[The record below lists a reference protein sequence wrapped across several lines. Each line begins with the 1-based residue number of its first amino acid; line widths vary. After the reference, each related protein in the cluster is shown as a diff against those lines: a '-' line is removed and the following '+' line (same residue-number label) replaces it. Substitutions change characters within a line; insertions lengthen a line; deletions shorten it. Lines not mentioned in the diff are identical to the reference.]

1 MIGWVEPKAGPVGE
15 GGRARRRWREYARR
29 KGRAAGLALG
39 ARPRA
44 ADKRGTS
51 DPYAKLLIRT
61 GDKERKGKSKIIKK
75 TLDPEWNE
83 KFLFDGVLDD
93 SVEVTIVLKDD
104 DGMMSNGEP
113 IGQADFVLRDVDVA
127 RDGTWKALPP
137 IALHDVTESGVKQ
150 KHAAQGSLYVA
161 LAWLE
166 PSDEEYAKLSGG
178 GKKSEELEGV
188 ELDGGQGGGGGG
200 EEGAEEGEED
210 DQKSD
215 EKRIEQELKA
225 GDYQLQVHV
234 IEAKDLAGRDASGLS
249 DPCVFA
255 TCFGATRRSTTVEK
269 AQSAVWDEQL
279 FLEGREQTSD
289 QLTTASV
296 KIAVYDMDTMPF
308 SKSDLIGEFT
318 IDLLSIYYEPHHEIY
333 RRWVALSAPF
343 SARKPMIGEAAEGGV
358 QGYLKLS
365 LALLGPGD
373 KPRCTT
379 PTRRSPP
386 TRS

>member
-1 MIGWVEPKAGPVGE
+1 MTPEALS
-15 GGRARRRWREYARR
+15 AEYAPPG
-29 KGRAAGLALG
+29 KAAQLGLVLLKAHGLV
-39 ARPRA
+39 A

-61 GDKERKGKSKIIKK
+61 GDKELKGAEGHQEDARPRVEREVP
-75 TLDPEWNE
+75 LRRR
-83 KFLFDGVLDD
+83 LDD
-93 SVEVTIVLKDD
+93 SRVTIVLKDD

-150 KHAAQGSLYVA
+150 KYAAQGSIYVA

-188 ELDGGQGGGGGG
+188 ELADEDSGGEEGEEGG

-225 GDYQLQVHV
+225 GDYQLHV
-234 IEAKDLAGRDASGLS
+234 IVRPRTQARRVGPPTRASS
-249 DPCVFA
+249 
-255 TCFGATRRSTTVEK
+255 RR
-269 AQSAVWDEQL
+269 ASA
-279 FLEGREQTSD
+279 RR
-289 QLTTASV
+289 A
-296 KIAVYDMDTMPF
+296 AR
-308 SKSDLIGEFT
+308 
-318 IDLLSIYYEPHHEIY
+318 
-333 RRWVALSAPF
+333 RRW
-343 SARKPMIGEAAEGGV
+343 R
-358 QGYLKLS
+358 
-365 LALLGPGD
+365 
-373 KPRCTT
+373 
-379 PTRRSPP
+379 RRSPRCGRAASRGASRRP
-386 TRS
+386 TS